1 MPKEKEVISEYFRK
15 LAKRGHA
22 VTKKKYGPDFYK
34 KIGKKGGRPKA
45 KKPLRKSKK
54 GPALD

>member
-1 MPKEKEVISEYFRK
+1 MPNEKKVISDYFRK

-22 VTKKKYGPDFYK
+22 ITKKKYGPDFYR

-45 KKPLRKSKK
+45 KKSHTDDKK
-54 GPALD
+54 RAT